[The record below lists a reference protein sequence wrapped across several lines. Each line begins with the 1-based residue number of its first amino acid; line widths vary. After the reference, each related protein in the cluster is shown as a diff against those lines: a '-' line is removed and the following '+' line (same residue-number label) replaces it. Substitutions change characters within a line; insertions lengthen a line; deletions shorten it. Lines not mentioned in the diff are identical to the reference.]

1 MGRETS
7 FEEEGGHRNLGG
19 APDPHH
25 RAWVRPPMGND
36 SRHSP
41 AGTVAELRRALDEQ
55 SGELSSLFHTLDDAV
70 LARRPPSGKWSP
82 VEHVDHLIKV
92 NQGYLRALDQAL
104 GRGRA
109 AGKTGTGPFKGSVV
123 GRFFAR
129 SMEPPV
135 KRRMKTMKAMLP
147 DHDLA
152 VEPTLAVFL
161 DHQASLREILAT
173 AEGLD
178 LDAIRMSSPFVKVV
192 RAPVFNWF
200 SVVLAHNRRHIWL
213 IREALEG

>member
-1 MGRETS
+1 MS
-7 FEEEGGHRNLGG
+7 
-19 APDPHH
+19 
-25 RAWVRPPMGND
+25 ND
-36 SRHSP
+36 SRHTP
-41 AGTVAELRRALDEQ
+41 PRTVADLRRALDEQ
-55 SGELSSLFHTLDDAV
+55 SRDLSSLFHTVDDAQLV
-70 LARRPPSGKWSP
+70 RRPPSGKWSP

-92 NQGYLRALDQAL
+92 NQDYLRALDQAL

-135 KRRMKTMKAMLP
+135 RRRMKTMRAMLP
-147 DHDLA
+147 DSDLP

-161 DHQASLREILAT
+161 DHQASIRELLVA

-178 LDAIRMSSPFVKVV
+178 LDAIRMSSPFVKMV
-192 RAPVFNWF
+192 RAPVFSWF

-213 IREALEG
+213 IRNGLGS